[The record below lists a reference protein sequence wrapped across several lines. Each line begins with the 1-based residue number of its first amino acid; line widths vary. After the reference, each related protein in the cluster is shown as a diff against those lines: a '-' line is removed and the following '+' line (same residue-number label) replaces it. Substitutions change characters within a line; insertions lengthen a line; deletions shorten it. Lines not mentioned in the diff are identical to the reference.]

1 MPGFWQGAPNESVT
15 QNTMGVS
22 ALETTTGQVLGAV
35 AGEALASNPAPR
47 LARALFTPVATPDA
61 AAHWERYRDPARR
74 DPTPD
79 TLEIAGDRSEGVRM
93 LSPEEANQAYGIKGS
108 LTFDRPIS
116 EPVARDLSEARKAQ
130 LARQDVINR
139 RADGLLTG
147 MVSRGAVGL
156 MMGVLDPLNLAA
168 ALIPGV
174 GQETALGLIARA
186 SWAERQVIRGAY
198 GASQGAIGTAA
209 LEPLIYG
216 LDAREQADWSMGH
229 ALQSI
234 AFGGVLGGGLHVL
247 LRAPGGRLTAQMEAA
262 GHEAR
267 RAALQAAVAQHL
279 ADAPTNIDV
288 ALAASALDT
297 TALRSAYRDRL
308 AARGDTTPGGYVAFT
323 PGADGVR
330 VELRPEVVDL
340 QRLIVSHDDTGK
352 VNPAYPHE
360 EGLQPR
366 DRSNAASQAQITEL
380 ASRLEPERL
389 GPSPEAGAGA
399 PIVNAAGVVES
410 GNGRTMAL
418 RRVYSDPRFA
428 DQAAAYR
435 AYIEAQ
441 GFDTAG
447 MAQPVLIGRR
457 VTDLTP
463 EQMRAFTRGANERAT
478 LGLNAAEQARMDATR
493 AGKAVAA
500 YQGGE
505 ITARENQPF
514 VAAFMAQIPAEER
527 GAMILAGGRLSA
539 QGEARLRA
547 ALLAHAYGDALGPTL
562 ERFLNGDTEHIRGV
576 AGALTD
582 LAGAWSHMRAAAA
595 AGDIPAG
602 LDITPAIGEAVQLL
616 DRART
621 AKLTPG
627 ELVAQLDML
636 EQPSPAALALLR
648 LMHRDDAMRLPVA
661 RAKLTDL
668 LDRYV
673 EQAMQAKPGPG
684 LFGEPE
690 TTAADILR
698 TVGGDSDKVR
708 AVADALA
715 DAADPPPRAEDVLA
729 SREAEAKATEV
740 RQSEAGTGAEAS
752 LFEPEAARP
761 TSMAGEPS
769 AQARE
774 AAAPGLFDP
783 PAITSMSP
791 ELQEA
796 MRLAEEATAAVR
808 AEIDAGRL
816 APEAAAELAAADHAL
831 ETAMG
836 NARAYEAAAACL
848 VVGMGAAAP

>member
-1 MPGFWQGAPNESVT
+1 MESVA
-15 QNTMGVS
+15 QNAMGVS
-22 ALETTTGQVLGAV
+22 ALETTSGQVLGAV
-35 AGEALASNPAPR
+35 AGEALAGNPTSR
-47 LARALFTPVATPDA
+47 LTRALFTPVATPDA
-61 AAHWERYRDPARR
+61 AAYWERYRDPAGR

-79 TLEIAGDRSEGVRM
+79 TLEIAGDRADGPRM
-93 LSPEEANQAYGIKGS
+93 LSPAEANDAYGIKGALS
-108 LTFDRPIS
+108 FDRPIS
-116 EPVARDLSEARKAQ
+116 EPVARDLAEAKKAQ
-130 LARQDVINR
+130 LARQDIVNR
-139 RADGLLTG
+139 RADNVLTG

-156 MMGVLDPLNLAA
+156 MMGVLDPLNVAA

-174 GQETALGLIARA
+174 GQGTAVRLIAGA
-186 SWAERQVIRGAY
+186 SWAKRQAIRGAY
-198 GASQGAIGTAA
+198 GAGQGAIGTAA

-216 LDAREQADWSMGH
+216 LDAREREDWSMTH

-234 AFGGVLGGGLHVL
+234 AFGSALGGGLHVL

-267 RAALQAAVAQHL
+267 QAALQAAIAQHL

-297 TALRSAYRDRL
+297 TALRSAFRDRL
-308 AARGDTTPGGYVAFT
+308 AARGDTAPGGYVAFT

-340 QRLIVSHDDTGK
+340 DRLIVSHDDTGK

-399 PIVNAAGVVES
+399 PIANATGVVES

-418 RRVYSDPRFA
+418 RRVYSDPRFV

-441 GFDTAG
+441 GFDTTG
-447 MAQPVLIGRR
+447 MARPVLIGRR
-457 VTDLTP
+457 VTDLSP

-478 LGLNAAEQARMDATR
+478 LGLNAAEQARMDAAR

-562 ERFLNGDTEHIRGV
+562 ERFLNGDTEHMRGV

-582 LAGAWSHMRAAAA
+582 LAGAWSHMRAAAGR
-595 AGDIPAG
+595 GDIPSG

-648 LMHRDDAMRLPVA
+648 LMHRDDGMRLVVA

-698 TVGGDSDKVR
+698 TIGGGSDKVR
-708 AVADALA
+708 AVADALV
-715 DAADPPPRAEDVLA
+715 DAADPPPRAEDVQA
-729 SREAEAKATEV
+729 SRAAEEKAAEA

-752 LFEPEAARP
+752 LFEPQAPQP
-761 TSMAGEPS
+761 TSMAAEPPAPTTAS
-769 AQARE
+769 ATPR
-774 AAAPGLFDP
+774 LFDQ
-783 PAITSMSP
+783 PAVASMSP

-796 MRLAEEATAAVR
+796 MRLADDAAAAVR

-816 APEAAAELAAADHAL
+816 DSEAAAVLAAADQAVDA
-831 ETAMG
+831 AMG
-836 NARAYEAAAACL
+836 TARAYEAAAACL